1 MAMPAKLRA
10 DLFFERSLKLVAGV
24 SVVSLTAIVVFLC
37 AQAFPA
43 FKEMS
48 LTDFLFSTE
57 WYPTDDEPSFG
68 IGALIVGSLACALL
82 TTLIAVPLGVLTA
95 ACMHCGMHEKIR
107 RFVKPL
113 IELMAALPSVV
124 IGFIGMVVL
133 APWLQQTFALAAA
146 DLPQRVGSQPHERGS
161 DARLHV
167 HPDDRVDFRRRPQ
180 KRAQR
185 PA

>member
-43 FKEMS
+43 FSEMS
-48 LTDFLFSTE
+48 LTDFFFSTE

-68 IGALIVGSLACALL
+68 IGALIVGSLACALY

-95 ACMHCGMHEKIR
+95 ACMHCGMHEKVR
-107 RFVKPL
+107 RIVKPL
-113 IELMAALPSVV
+113 IELMAALP
-124 IGFIGMVVL
+124 
-133 APWLQQTFALAAA
+133 
-146 DLPQRVGSQPHERGS
+146 
-161 DARLHV
+161 
-167 HPDDRVDFRRRPQ
+167 
-180 KRAQR
+180 
-185 PA
+185 